1 MFSLQSY
8 IILFI
13 LQKKVANKKLF
24 VSLHPMCRLLLIHL
38 LLLLTTVLRA
48 QAGADPRSLQFM
60 GIPLEGSI
68 DSLKTQLLDAGFAE
82 WGKSDDGEDFY
93 YRGKFY
99 GIRAKL
105 LVSISTQTRFVES
118 AYITVGPYSTKS
130 MLEKNFQYFLYKLQ
144 KDYGEFTKR
153 DDSWYYMDDFGSVKL
168 SVVSSDN
175 GSRDIRVFYF
185 PNSAFY
191 KDALTMGF
199 HGPVQEVVTENA
211 VSEDQFLRFMQD
223 GKLENPD
230 LVNREYDRHG
240 YLLRARMTEKEGYSE
255 VEYTY
260 DSRYRLIRRTLT
272 NKTANIRYVNEYTYT
287 DQDEVMSQNQKVYD
301 KTGACV
307 MTINMHNSYLTRD
320 DYGNWTSNQL
330 TLSYWEEGSQSQ
342 QTTVLQKRVLEY
354 WE

>member
-1 MFSLQSY
+1 M
-8 IILFI
+8 
-13 LQKKVANKKLF
+13 KKL
-24 VSLHPMCRLLLIHL
+24 LLVQF
-38 LLLLTTVLRA
+38 LLLLTMVLRA
-48 QAGADPRSLQFM
+48 QSGADPRCLKFM

-68 DSLKTQLLDAGFAE
+68 DSLSTQLTQAEFAE
-82 WGKSDDGEDFY
+82 WGRSDDGEDFY

-105 LVSISTQTRFVES
+105 VVNISTATRFVES
-118 AYITVGPYSTKS
+118 ASITVGPYSTKS
-130 MLEKNFQYFLYKLQ
+130 MFEKNFQYFLYKLQ
-144 KDYGEFTKR
+144 QDYGEFTKR
-153 DDSWYYMDDFGSVKL
+153 DDAWYYMDDFGSVKL
-168 SVVSSDN
+168 SVVTNDN

-185 PNSAFY
+185 PSSAFF
-191 KDALTMGF
+191 KDALTMGLR
-199 HGPVQEVVTENA
+199 GPVQEVVTENA

-230 LVNREYDRHG
+230 LVDREYDRYG
-240 YLLRARMTEKEGYSE
+240 YLVRARMTEKEGHSD
-255 VEYTY
+255 VEYIY
-260 DSRYRLIRRTLT
+260 DSQYRLIRRTLV
-272 NKTANIRYVNEYTYT
+272 NKRANIRYVNEYTYT
-287 DQDEVMSQNQKVYD
+287 DQGEIMSQNQKVFD